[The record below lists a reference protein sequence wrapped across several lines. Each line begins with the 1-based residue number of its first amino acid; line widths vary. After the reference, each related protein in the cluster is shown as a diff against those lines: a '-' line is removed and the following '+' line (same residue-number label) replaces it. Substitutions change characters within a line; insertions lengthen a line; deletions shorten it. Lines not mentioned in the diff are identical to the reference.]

1 MANRRA
7 TIVHFFAASQKRQF
21 LQKTKGDKTLKINLP
36 ITQKEVPFPKG
47 RYVVSRTD
55 LKGSIT
61 YANDTFVDLSG
72 FSRDELIGKN
82 HNLVRHPDMPAA
94 AFQNLWDTVKEG
106 RPWRGVV
113 KNRCKNGDFYWVEA
127 LVVPVRKDD
136 RTIGY
141 MSVRTEPSRAQVS
154 EAEALYRQ
162 LNATKAE
169 LPKPGFWQR
178 TALRTKQRTL
188 LGIIV
193 VAQLLAGALPFGA
206 TDAGLSSTVAA
217 WASSMLAATTISAA
231 LLLLFTQEFM
241 MTIIERIVGRLD
253 HIAQGDLTDVIP
265 LHRVDELGKLND
277 GLVTMQTHFKAM
289 LAEIAESATAVGR
302 SATYLTQEMQRTQEV
317 TIVQSGAAASIAAS
331 VEQLVTSV
339 HEIAGNATRASD
351 AMKNTQMLLTT
362 AGSSM
367 GDSQQASSNVVTTVT
382 SASNAMAELFQSIM
396 AINQVS
402 QVIKEIAD
410 QTNLL
415 ALNAAIEAAR
425 AGESGRGFAVVA
437 DEVRKLAEKSSQQT
451 TEISSSIQNIQ
462 RVTQIAVQTM
472 ETAGEQVQG
481 ANSALSTAR
490 DGLET
495 VAQQNAEVA
504 DLSNHIAG
512 GTFEQSAAGDEI
524 ARQIEAI
531 AGGVDAVSHAVSGA
545 VEQSHEMQKVSEHLQ
560 QLIAYFRYIK

>member
-1 MANRRA
+1 VSHQNGA
-7 TIVHFFAASQKRQF
+7 Q
-21 LQKTKGDKTLKINLP
+21 LQAKKINPEESGGRTVKTNLP
-36 ITQKEVPFPKG
+36 VTQNEVPFPKG

-55 LKGSIT
+55 LKGIIT
-61 YANDTFVDLSG
+61 YANDTFIDLSG
-72 FSRDELIGKN
+72 FSSDELIGKN
-82 HNLVRHPDMPAA
+82 HNLVRHPDMPPA

-106 RPWRGVV
+106 RPWRGIV

-141 MSVRTEPSRAQVS
+141 MSVRTEPSRAQIA

-162 LNATKAE
+162 LNAARAE
-169 LPKPGFWQR
+169 LPKPGLWQR
-178 TALRTKQRTL
+178 TPLRTKQRAL
-188 LGIIV
+188 LGIMIG
-193 VAQLLAGALPFGA
+193 AQILAGLLPFGA
-206 TDAGLSSTVAA
+206 EHTGLSHTVAT
-217 WASSMLAATTISAA
+217 WAASLLAGVTIAAA
-231 LLLLFTQEFM
+231 LFLLRTQEFM
-241 MTIIERIVGRLD
+241 MTVIERIVGRLD

-277 GLVTMQTHFKAM
+277 GLVSMQTQFKAM
-289 LAEIAESATAVGR
+289 LAEIAESATAVGQ
-302 SATYLTQEMQRTQEV
+302 SASYLTQEMRQTQEV
-317 TIVQSGAAASIAAS
+317 TLVQSGAAASIAAS
-331 VEQLVTSV
+331 VEQLVASV
-339 HEIAGNATRASD
+339 HEIAGNATRATDS
-351 AMKNTQMLLTT
+351 MQNTQALLTT

-367 GDSQQASSNVVTTVT
+367 SESQLASTNVVTTVT
-382 SASNAMAELFQSIM
+382 TASQAMAELFQSIM

-451 TEISSSIQNIQ
+451 AEITSSIQNIQ

-472 ETAGEQVQG
+472 DTAGEQVQG
-481 ANSALSTAR
+481 ANNALTEAR
-490 DGLET
+490 EGLET

-504 DLSNHIAG
+504 HLSSHIAD
-512 GTFEQSAAGDEI
+512 GTSEQSAAGDEI
-524 ARQIEAI
+524 ARRIEEI
-531 AGGVDAVSHAVSGA
+531 ASGVDAVSHAVSERGRNKA
-545 VEQSHEMQKVSEHLQ
+545 ARCRRSRN
-560 QLIAYFRYIK
+560 ICNN

>member
-1 MANRRA
+1 MK
-7 TIVHFFAASQKRQF
+7 V
-21 LQKTKGDKTLKINLP
+21 NLP
-36 ITQKEVPFPKG
+36 VTQNEVPFPKG

-72 FSRDELIGKN
+72 FSQDELIGKN

-106 RPWRGVV
+106 RPWRGIV

-127 LVVPVRKDD
+127 LVVPLRKDD

-178 TALRTKQRTL
+178 TALRTKQRLL
-188 LGIIV
+188 LGTIV
-193 VAQLLAGALPFGA
+193 VAQILAGALSFGA
-206 TDAGLSSTVAA
+206 DTVGLSGVAGT
-217 WASSMLAATTISAA
+217 WASSILAGTTIAAA

-241 MTIIERIVGRLD
+241 MTVIERIVSRLD
-253 HIAQGDLTDVIP
+253 HIAQGDLTDAIP
-265 LHRVDELGKLND
+265 LHRIDELGKLND

-302 SATYLTQEMQRTQEV
+302 SATYLTQEMRRTKEV
-317 TIVQSGAAASIAAS
+317 TLIQSGAAASIAAS
-331 VEQLVTSV
+331 VEQLVASV

-351 AMKNTQMLLTT
+351 AMKNTQTLLTT

-367 GDSQQASSNVVTTVT
+367 GESQHASSNVVSTVT
-382 SASNAMAELFQSIM
+382 SASQAMAELFQSIM

-462 RVTQIAVQTM
+462 RVTQIAVETM

-481 ANSALSTAR
+481 ANNALSTAR
-490 DGLET
+490 NGLET

-512 GTFEQSAAGDEI
+512 GTIEQSAAGDEI

-545 VEQSHEMQKVSEHLQ
+545 VEQSHEMQKVADHLQ